1 MKQTTQRFILLAL
14 IALLA
19 LFAGCKGESPTA
31 PPPITGTSGNGSG
44 TTGGQPPVGATIA
57 LAVTTASPFT
67 GSISTITATVTQ
79 NNAPVPNGTAVEFAT
94 TTPNAHFT
102 DTADN
107 PTTLIRTT
115 TSGVA
120 KATVT
125 SSVAGP
131 VVVTVTVNNV
141 TKSVTLNFQDP
152 VITPPPTSTTPTIT
166 SISPATGLPTGNQT
180 VIITGT
186 NFRVPVRVL
195 FDPANGQTPK
205 EGFVTNVT
213 PTQLTVVTP
222 AFDLGVAQQ
231 LVANITVIVEAGTPT
246 EQRVTKSA
254 AFTIT
259 APVLTPVVRALNP
272 TSGPIDGGTRVTI
285 TGDAFEAPVQVF
297 FGSAQAQVLNV
308 QFHTIDVITPTARDT
323 NPSGSGTV
331 TGPVEVR
338 VLNVNSGKSGSA
350 AAAFRYTAK
359 MQITAISP
367 TFGSALGGTDIVID
381 GIGFTSPVTVD
392 VGPAGA
398 PIRAS
403 VLSVSGTQILART
416 GPTGNPCGG
425 AIGPVVVTN
434 VDNGDSDISKSSF
447 SYIGVPAV
455 ITSVTFP
462 GATSSAPD
470 PTVSSA
476 LTVNVQNPGVGLLG
490 SAAVAFTVGDRAAN
504 ATPQTINTGTGTQP
518 FTVIV
523 PSGLTFPTIAC
534 TVGSIAGTKLGP
546 ASFAVTFTNATT
558 GCTATKANAITITP
572 EDTATHPNTC
582 VLPPPPAANVTT
594 PASGC
599 ANAGSIV
606 AAGGATGTATITISN
621 SGGQPLTINASP
633 SISGANAGDFSIS
646 PLTAKTVAPG
656 GATTYTIT
664 FDPSAAGSRNATVT
678 FTTNDPANPTVP
690 VCLTGTGT

>member
-44 TTGGQPPVGATIA
+44 STGGTQPPVGATIA

-94 TTPNAHFT
+94 TTPNANFT

-152 VITPPPTSTTPTIT
+152 VIPPPPTSTTPTIS

-195 FDPANGQTPK
+195 FDPANGQAAK

-308 QFHTIDVITPTARDT
+308 QFHTIDVISPTARDT

-331 TGPVEVR
+331 TGPVDVR

-350 AAAFRYTAK
+350 ASAFRYTAK

-367 TFGSALGGTDIVID
+367 TFGSALGGTDIRID

-403 VLSVSGTQILART
+403 VLSVSGTQILVRT

-425 AIGPVVVTN
+425 ITGPVVVTN
-434 VDNGDSDISKSSF
+434 IDNGDSDISKSSF
-447 SYIGVPAV
+447 SYIGVPAI
-455 ITSVTFP
+455 ITSVTP
-462 GATSSAPD
+462 STPPTPSS
-470 PTVSSA
+470 PTTIGSA
-476 LTVNVQNPGVGLLG
+476 LNVVVQNPGVGLLG
-490 SAAVAFTVGDRAAN
+490 SATVAFTVGGLTAVG
-504 ATPQTINTGTGTQP
+504 TPSTINSGTGTP
-518 FTVIV
+518 TFTVVI
-523 PSGLTFPTIAC
+523 PSGLSFPTASC
-534 TVGSIAGTKLGP
+534 TAGGLPGTKLGSALFP
-546 ASFAVTFTNATT
+546 VTFTNATT
-558 GCTATKANAITITP
+558 GCTATKANAISIDPPGTNDCVVP
-572 EDTATHPNTC
+572 PNAVVTA
-582 VLPPPPAANVTT
+582 PAASCPVPNLS
-594 PASGC
+594 PASVL
-599 ANAGSIV
+599 AL
-606 AAGGATGTATITISN
+606 GGATQTATITITNTGTQTLNLGVPSVT
-621 SGGQPLTINASP
+621 PTNAVVGVSP
-633 SISGANAGDFSIS
+633 NTAG
-646 PLTAKTVAPG
+646 TVAG
-656 GATTYTIT
+656 GATVNYTVT
-664 FDPSAAGSRNATVT
+664 VDPTAAGPTGATIT
-678 FTTNDPANPTVP
+678 FTTNDPSKPTITIT
-690 VCLTGTGT
+690 VCGNAT